1 MSIGVAGHPAD
12 GNSLD
17 ALVAR
22 ADRAMYQAKQA
33 GRNRVV
39 QFHADAD
46 AGK

>member
-1 MSIGVAGHPAD
+1 MSIGIASYPQD

-33 GRNRVV
+33 GRNRVL
-39 QFHADAD
+39 QFVLPAA
-46 AGK
+46 AER

>member
-1 MSIGVAGHPAD
+1 VSIGLAAHPID

-17 ALVAR
+17 AVVAR

-39 QFHADAD
+39 QFEVPQ
-46 AGK
+46 GT